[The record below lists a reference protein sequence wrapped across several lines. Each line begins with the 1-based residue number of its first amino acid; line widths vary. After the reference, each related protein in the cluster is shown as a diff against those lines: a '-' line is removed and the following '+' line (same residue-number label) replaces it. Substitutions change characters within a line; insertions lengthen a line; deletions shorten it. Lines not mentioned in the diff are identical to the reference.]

1 MTAGGS
7 KVEYRPRSGCRR
19 RFWKPFAP
27 VSVYREVFRP
37 VVKPRKREKNLG
49 TENGD
54 AAVREQLK
62 SAANECGKF
71 PLVFAQS
78 EGGP

>member
-1 MTAGGS
+1 MTAGGCKS
-7 KVEYRPRSGCRR
+7 RIQAPQWLQAP
-19 RFWKPFAP
+19 FWKPFAP

-71 PLVFAQS
+71 PLVLAQS